1 MISNFDGNVN
11 RDFFR
16 RRSEKTGGGAM
27 PTIRLDNV
35 SKLYHL
41 GEFEH
46 WAVQVIDLTIEQGD
60 FLFLVGSRGAGK
72 STLMN
77 IISGRMKPSL
87 GKVFLDDKDVTPLN
101 PRERET
107 AFSAIRCI
115 EQGADLDRSETV
127 YGNLSEEV
135 RRFFF
140 FRSRIVNKPLVDKA
154 LGVVGVP
161 ECGDTFPRDL
171 SSSECRRVLI
181 AKAILH
187 SPAVLMLDDFT
198 DHMDEDTIWDM
209 LHLLNELNRKGTTII
224 MSTNS
229 SYVVNIMRRRVV
241 TLADGKLVGDVK
253 KGRYGY
259 I

>member
-1 MISNFDGNVN
+1 
-11 RDFFR
+11 
-16 RRSEKTGGGAM
+16 M
-27 PTIRLDNV
+27 PAIRLENV
-35 SKLYHL
+35 SKLYRL

-46 WAVQVIDLTIEQGD
+46 WAVQAIDLTVEQGD
-60 FLFLVGSRGAGK
+60 FLFVVGSRGAGK
-72 STLMN
+72 STLLN
-77 IISGRMKPSL
+77 IMAGQLKPDLGKLYIDGAEVGDMKP
-87 GKVFLDDKDVTPLN
+87 K
-101 PRERET
+101 EREN
-107 AFSAIRCI
+107 AFSSMRCI
-115 EQGADLDRSETV
+115 RQGADLNRNETV
-127 YGNLSEEV
+127 YDNFAEEV

-140 FRSRIVNKPLVDKA
+140 FRRKTVDKPLADKA

-161 ECGDTFPRDL
+161 DCGDTFPRDL

-187 SPAVLMLDDFT
+187 SPAALLLDDFT

-229 SYVVNIMRRRVV
+229 SYVVNTMRRRVV
-241 TLADGKLVGDVK
+241 TLADGEIVGDVK

>member
-1 MISNFDGNVN
+1 
-11 RDFFR
+11 
-16 RRSEKTGGGAM
+16 M
-27 PTIRLDNV
+27 PTIRLDNI

-46 WAVQVIDLTIEQGD
+46 WAVQAVDLTIEQGD
-60 FLFLVGSRGAGK
+60 FVFLVGSRGAGK
-72 STLMN
+72 STLIN
-77 IISGRMKPSL
+77 IMAGVTKPTL
-87 GKVFLDDKDVTPLN
+87 GKVFLDNVDVEELR
-101 PRERET
+101 PREREQ

-115 EQGADLDRSETV
+115 EQGAELDRSDTI

-140 FRSRIVNKPLVDKA
+140 FRRRVVNKTLADKA
-154 LGVVGVP
+154 LAVVGVP
-161 ECGDTFPRDL
+161 ESGDTFPRDL
-171 SSSECRRVLI
+171 STPECRRVLI
-181 AKAILH
+181 AKAVLH
-187 SPAVLMLDDFT
+187 SPAILMLDDFT
-198 DHMDEDTIWDM
+198 DRMDEDTVWDM

-229 SYVVNIMRRRVV
+229 SYVVNTMRRRVV

-253 KGRYGY
+253 RGRYGY

>member
-1 MISNFDGNVN
+1 
-11 RDFFR
+11 
-16 RRSEKTGGGAM
+16 M
-27 PTIRLDNV
+27 PTIKLENV
-35 SKLYHL
+35 SKLYRL

-46 WAVQVIDLTIEQGD
+46 WAVQAIDLTIEQGE

-72 STLMN
+72 STLIN
-77 IISGRMKPSL
+77 IMSGQLQANL
-87 GKVFLDDKDVTPLN
+87 GKVFLDDTDIGQMN
-101 PRERET
+101 PKEREK
-107 AFSAIRCI
+107 AFSVISCI
-115 EQGADLDRSETV
+115 PQGAELNRAETV

-140 FRSRIVNKPLVDKA
+140 FRRRVVDKPLVDKA

-161 ECGDTFPRDL
+161 DVGDTFPRDL

-181 AKAILH
+181 AKAIYK

-198 DHMDEDTIWDM
+198 ERMDEDTIWDM

-241 TLADGKLVGDVK
+241 TLADGEIVGDVK

>member
-1 MISNFDGNVN
+1 
-11 RDFFR
+11 
-16 RRSEKTGGGAM
+16 M

-35 SKLYHL
+35 SKLYRL

-46 WAVQVIDLTIEQGD
+46 WAVQGIDLTVEQGD
-60 FLFLVGSRGAGK
+60 FLFVVGSRGAGK
-72 STLMN
+72 STLLN
-77 IISGRMKPSL
+77 IMAGELKANLGR
-87 GKVFLDDKDVTPLN
+87 VFLDGADISTLKPK
-101 PRERET
+101 EREK
-107 AFSAIRCI
+107 AFSAVSCIR
-115 EQGADLDRSETV
+115 QGADLNRAQTV
-127 YGNLSEEV
+127 YENLSEEV
-135 RRFFF
+135 RRLFF
-140 FRSRIVNKPLVDKA
+140 FRQRVINKPLVDKA

-161 ECGDTFPRDL
+161 ESGETYPRDL

-181 AKAILH
+181 AKAILN

>member
-1 MISNFDGNVN
+1 
-11 RDFFR
+11 
-16 RRSEKTGGGAM
+16 M
-27 PTIRLDNV
+27 PTIRLE
-35 SKLYHL
+35 KIAKIYRH

-46 WAVQVIDLTIEQGD
+46 VAIKHINLTVEQGE

-77 IISGRMKPSL
+77 VMAGRLKPDY
-87 GKVFLDDKDVTPLN
+87 GAVYLDDVNVGQLKPK
-101 PRERET
+101 EQEQ
-107 AFSAIRCI
+107 AFSAISCI
-115 EQGADLDRSETV
+115 EQGAALDRSDTV

-135 RRFFF
+135 RQFFF
-140 FRSRIVNKPLVDKA
+140 FRRKVVDKILADKA
-154 LGVVGVP
+154 LGLVGVP
-161 ECGDTFPRDL
+161 DAGEMFPRDL

-181 AKAILH
+181 AKAILK
-187 SPAVLMLDDFT
+187 SPPVLMLDDFT
-198 DHMDEDTIWDM
+198 ERMDEDTIWDM
-209 LHLLNELNRKGTTII
+209 LHLLNELNRKGTTVI

>member
-1 MISNFDGNVN
+1 
-11 RDFFR
+11 
-16 RRSEKTGGGAM
+16 M
-27 PTIRLDNV
+27 PTLRLENI

-46 WAVQVIDLTIEQGD
+46 WAVEAIDLTIEQGD
-60 FLFLVGSRGAGK
+60 FVFLVGSRGAGK

-77 IISGRMKPSL
+77 IMAGLTKPTLGR
-87 GKVFLDDKDVTPLN
+87 VFLDNVDVEELRPK
-101 PRERET
+101 ERQQ
-107 AFSAIRCI
+107 AFSVIRCI
-115 EQGADLDRSETV
+115 EQGAELDRSDTV

-140 FRSRIVNKPLVDKA
+140 FRRRVVDKTLA
-154 LGVVGVP
+154 DKAMGVVGVP
-161 ECGDTFPRDL
+161 DSGDTFPRDL
-171 SSSECRRVLI
+171 SKSECRRVLI

-187 SPAVLMLDDFT
+187 SPAILMLDDFT
-198 DHMDEDTIWDM
+198 DRMDEDTIWDM

-229 SYVVNIMRRRVV
+229 SYVVNTMRRRVV

>member
-1 MISNFDGNVN
+1 
-11 RDFFR
+11 
-16 RRSEKTGGGAM
+16 M

-35 SKLYHL
+35 SKLYRL

-46 WAVQVIDLTIEQGD
+46 WAVQGIDLTVEQGD

-72 STLMN
+72 STLLN
-77 IISGRMKPSL
+77 IMAGLMKPNL
-87 GKVFLDDKDVTPLN
+87 GRVFIDDADVNELKPK
-101 PRERET
+101 EREK
-107 AFSAIRCI
+107 AFSVVSCIR
-115 EQGADLDRSETV
+115 QGADLNRAETV
-127 YGNLSEEV
+127 YDNMSEEV
-135 RRFFF
+135 RQFFF
-140 FRSRIVNKPLVDKA
+140 FRRRVVNKPLVDKA
-154 LGVVGVP
+154 LGIVGVP
-161 ECGDTFPRDL
+161 ESGDTFPRDL

-181 AKAILH
+181 AKAILN
-187 SPAVLMLDDFT
+187 SPAVLLLDDFT

-253 KGRYGY
+253 RGRYGY

>member
-1 MISNFDGNVN
+1 
-11 RDFFR
+11 
-16 RRSEKTGGGAM
+16 M

-35 SKLYHL
+35 SKLYRL

-46 WAVQVIDLTIEQGD
+46 WAVQGIDLTVEQGD

-72 STLMN
+72 STLLN
-77 IISGRMKPSL
+77 IMAGLMKPNL
-87 GKVFLDDKDVTPLN
+87 GRVFIDEADVNELKPK
-101 PRERET
+101 EREK
-107 AFSAIRCI
+107 AFSVVSCIR
-115 EQGADLDRSETV
+115 QGADLNRAETV
-127 YGNLSEEV
+127 YDNMSEEV
-135 RRFFF
+135 RQFFF
-140 FRSRIVNKPLVDKA
+140 FRRRVVNKPLVDKA
-154 LGVVGVP
+154 LGIVGVP
-161 ECGDTFPRDL
+161 ESGDTFPRDL

-181 AKAILH
+181 AKAILN
-187 SPAVLMLDDFT
+187 SPAVLLLDDFT

-253 KGRYGY
+253 RGRYGY

>member
-1 MISNFDGNVN
+1 
-11 RDFFR
+11 
-16 RRSEKTGGGAM
+16 M

-35 SKLYHL
+35 SKLYRL

-46 WAVQVIDLTIEQGD
+46 WAVQGIDMTVEQGD

-72 STLMN
+72 STLLN
-77 IISGRMKPSL
+77 IMAGLMKPNL
-87 GKVFLDDKDVTPLN
+87 GRVFIDEADVNELKPK
-101 PRERET
+101 EREK
-107 AFSAIRCI
+107 AFSVVSCIR
-115 EQGADLDRSETV
+115 QGADLNRAETV
-127 YGNLSEEV
+127 YDNMSEEV
-135 RRFFF
+135 RQFFF
-140 FRSRIVNKPLVDKA
+140 FRRRVVNKPLVDKA
-154 LGVVGVP
+154 LGIVGVP
-161 ECGDTFPRDL
+161 ESGDTFPRDL

-181 AKAILH
+181 AKAILN
-187 SPAVLMLDDFT
+187 SPAVLLLDDFT

-253 KGRYGY
+253 RGRYGY

>member
-1 MISNFDGNVN
+1 
-11 RDFFR
+11 
-16 RRSEKTGGGAM
+16 M

-35 SKLYHL
+35 SKLYRL

-46 WAVQVIDLTIEQGD
+46 WAVQGIDMTVEQGD

-72 STLMN
+72 STLLN
-77 IISGRMKPSL
+77 IMAGLMKPNL
-87 GKVFLDDKDVTPLN
+87 GRVFIDDADVNELKPK
-101 PRERET
+101 EREK
-107 AFSAIRCI
+107 AFSVVSCIR
-115 EQGADLDRSETV
+115 QGADLNRAETV
-127 YGNLSEEV
+127 YDNMSEEV
-135 RRFFF
+135 RQFFF
-140 FRSRIVNKPLVDKA
+140 FRRRVVNKPLVDKA
-154 LGVVGVP
+154 LGIVGVP
-161 ECGDTFPRDL
+161 ESGDTFPRDL

-181 AKAILH
+181 AKAILN
-187 SPAVLMLDDFT
+187 SPAVLLLDDFT

-253 KGRYGY
+253 RGRYGY

>member
-1 MISNFDGNVN
+1 MISNFGGNV
-11 RDFFR
+11 
-16 RRSEKTGGGAM
+16 KTGGVEM
-27 PTIRLDNV
+27 PTIRLDNI

-46 WAVQVIDLTIEQGD
+46 WAVQAVDLTIEQGD
-60 FLFLVGSRGAGK
+60 FVFLVGSRGAGK

-77 IISGRMKPSL
+77 IMAGVTKPSL
-87 GKVFLDDKDVTPLN
+87 GKVFLDNVNVEELRPK
-101 PRERET
+101 EREQ
-107 AFSAIRCI
+107 AFSVIRRI
-115 EQGADLDRSETV
+115 EQGAELDRSDTV

-140 FRSRIVNKPLVDKA
+140 FRRRVVNKTLADKA

-161 ECGDTFPRDL
+161 ESGDTFPRDL
-171 SSSECRRVLI
+171 SNSECRRVLI
-181 AKAILH
+181 AKALLH
-187 SPAVLMLDDFT
+187 SPAILMLDDFT
-198 DHMDEDTIWDM
+198 DRMDEDTIWDM

-229 SYVVNIMRRRVV
+229 SYVVNTMRRRVV

>member
-1 MISNFDGNVN
+1 
-11 RDFFR
+11 
-16 RRSEKTGGGAM
+16 M
-27 PTIRLDNV
+27 PTIKLDNI

-46 WAVQVIDLTIEQGD
+46 WAVQAIDLTIEQGD
-60 FLFLVGSRGAGK
+60 FVFLVGSRGAGK
-72 STLMN
+72 STLLN
-77 IISGRMKPSL
+77 IMSGLMKPSL
-87 GKVFLDDKDVTPLN
+87 GRVFLDDVDVNALN
-101 PRERET
+101 PKERER
-107 AFSAIRCI
+107 AFSVVRCI
-115 EQGADLDRSETV
+115 EQGAELDRADTI

-140 FRSRIVNKPLVDKA
+140 FRRRVVDKTLADKA
-154 LGVVGVP
+154 LAVVGVP
-161 ECGDTFPRDL
+161 ESGDTFPRDL
-171 SSSECRRVLI
+171 STSECRRVLI
-181 AKAILH
+181 AKAVLH
-187 SPAVLMLDDFT
+187 SPAVLLLDDFT
-198 DHMDEDTIWDM
+198 DRMDEDTIWDM

>member
-1 MISNFDGNVN
+1 
-11 RDFFR
+11 
-16 RRSEKTGGGAM
+16 M
-27 PTIRLDNV
+27 PTIRLDNI

-46 WAVQVIDLTIEQGD
+46 WAVQAIDLTIEQGD
-60 FLFLVGSRGAGK
+60 FVFVVGSRGAGK
-72 STLMN
+72 STLLN
-77 IISGRMKPSL
+77 IMAGLMKPSL
-87 GKVFLDDKDVTPLN
+87 GKVFLEDVDVNALN
-101 PRERET
+101 PKERER

-115 EQGADLDRSETV
+115 EQGAELDRSETI

-140 FRSRIVNKPLVDKA
+140 FRRRVVDKPLVDKA

-161 ECGDTFPRDL
+161 ESGDTFPRDL
-171 SSSECRRVLI
+171 STSECRRVLI
-181 AKAILH
+181 AKAVLH

-198 DHMDEDTIWDM
+198 DRMDEDTIWDM

-229 SYVVNIMRRRVV
+229 SYVVNTMRRRVV

>member
-1 MISNFDGNVN
+1 
-11 RDFFR
+11 
-16 RRSEKTGGGAM
+16 M

-35 SKLYHL
+35 SKLYRL

-46 WAVQVIDLTIEQGD
+46 WAVQGIDLTVEQGD

-72 STLMN
+72 STLLN
-77 IISGRMKPSL
+77 IMAGLLKPNLGRVFIDDADVNELKP
-87 GKVFLDDKDVTPLN
+87 K
-101 PRERET
+101 EREK
-107 AFSAIRCI
+107 AFSVISCI
-115 EQGADLDRSETV
+115 EQGADLNRAETV

-135 RRFFF
+135 RQFFF
-140 FRSRIVNKPLVDKA
+140 FRRRVVNKPLVDKA
-154 LGVVGVP
+154 LGIVGVP
-161 ECGDTFPRDL
+161 ESGDTFPRDL

-181 AKAILH
+181 AKAILN
-187 SPAVLMLDDFT
+187 SPAVLLLDDFT

-253 KGRYGY
+253 RGRYGY

>member
-1 MISNFDGNVN
+1 
-11 RDFFR
+11 
-16 RRSEKTGGGAM
+16 M

-35 SKLYHL
+35 SKLYRL

-46 WAVQVIDLTIEQGD
+46 WAVQGIDLTVEQGD

-72 STLMN
+72 STLLN
-77 IISGRMKPSL
+77 IMAGLLKPNLGRVFIDAADVNEFKP
-87 GKVFLDDKDVTPLN
+87 K
-101 PRERET
+101 EREK
-107 AFSAIRCI
+107 AFSAISCI
-115 EQGADLDRSETV
+115 EQGADLNRAETV
-127 YGNLSEEV
+127 YDSLSEEG
-135 RRFFF
+135 RQFFF
-140 FRSRIVNKPLVDKA
+140 FRRRVVNKPLVDKA
-154 LGVVGVP
+154 LGIVGVP
-161 ECGDTFPRDL
+161 ESGDTFPRDL

-181 AKAILH
+181 AKAILN
-187 SPAVLMLDDFT
+187 SPAVLLLDDFT

-253 KGRYGY
+253 RGRYGY

>member
-1 MISNFDGNVN
+1 
-11 RDFFR
+11 
-16 RRSEKTGGGAM
+16 M
-27 PTIRLDNV
+27 PTIRLDNI

-46 WAVQVIDLTIEQGD
+46 WAVQAVDLTIEQGD
-60 FLFLVGSRGAGK
+60 FVFLVGSRGAGK

-77 IISGRMKPSL
+77 IMAGVTKPSL
-87 GKVFLDDKDVTPLN
+87 GKVFLDNVNVEELRPK
-101 PRERET
+101 EREQ

-115 EQGADLDRSETV
+115 EQGAELDRSDTV

-140 FRSRIVNKPLVDKA
+140 FRRRVVNKTLADKA
-154 LGVVGVP
+154 LAVVGVP
-161 ECGDTFPRDL
+161 ESGDTFPRDL
-171 SSSECRRVLI
+171 SNSECRRVLI
-181 AKAILH
+181 AKALLH
-187 SPAVLMLDDFT
+187 SPAILMLDDFT
-198 DHMDEDTIWDM
+198 DRMDEDTIWDM

-229 SYVVNIMRRRVV
+229 SYVVNTMRRRVV